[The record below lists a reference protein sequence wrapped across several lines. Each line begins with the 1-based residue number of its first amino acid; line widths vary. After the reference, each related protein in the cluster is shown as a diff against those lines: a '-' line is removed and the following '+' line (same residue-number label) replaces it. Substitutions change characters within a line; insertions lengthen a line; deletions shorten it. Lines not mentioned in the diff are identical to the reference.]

1 MTLVHFHLTD
11 AEGRGL
17 DGSVSLVPTRRV
29 TVADAIRLPVAQTVR
44 LTAGEATAEVMPS
57 TTQWAWR
64 ASELVA
70 GGRVRI
76 RNLYDPPTMDDRAP
90 VTPWAPSGMTASSK
104 TTDEGCEITATGKG
118 RCWLYPP
125 EPFPDGLAN
134 VVWQKKDGSYLVGID
149 NMTVPIPEGVT
160 VLTRVCG
167 FNDRSLVTLLQNAG
181 LPPVF
186 AASDHPY

>member
-70 GGRVRI
+70 GGIVR
-76 RNLYDPPTMDDRAP
+76 Y
-90 VTPWAPSGMTASSK
+90 V
-104 TTDEGCEITATGKG
+104 EV
-118 RCWLYPP
+118 
-125 EPFPDGLAN
+125 PDKESAEYSGLAD
-134 VVWQKKDGSYLVGID
+134 VDPKTLDQILGDRGRVGARHACRAGRARPD
-149 NMTVPIPEGVT
+149 RHDRRQGAV
-160 VLTRVCG
+160 RRG
-167 FNDRSLVTLLQNAG
+167 FGQLRRRRRKRWPARKARRPPLRQARRNPPSPRRPKAHRRRTSRRSRPMV
-181 LPPVF
+181 
-186 AASDHPY
+186 